1 MIRSVTVINDKND
14 ELRLDLFDPEASGL
28 IVTKIDGLGPT
39 KATIN
44 TTELASSDGAMFNS
58 SRITSRNIVMSFQ
71 LLEDPVT
78 NLIETTRL
86 KVYRAFP
93 LKKNVTI
100 VIETDHRIA
109 QTTGYVETN
118 EPDIFQKHET
128 MQVSIVCPDPFFY
141 SSDRSLSL
149 NGVES
154 QFYFPFSNESLEEP
168 LISLG
173 EIISAVG
180 TPYYYDGDISC
191 GVLIHMHING
201 EVINPVIYNAITK
214 ERMEFDSSK
223 VKLITK
229 DGIDNFTAGDDI
241 ALSSISGNKYVT
253 LTRQGKEYNILA
265 CLPKLTQ
272 WITITKG
279 DNVFGYLA
287 DVGSSYL
294 SMTINT
300 NILYEGM

>member
-1 MIRSVTVINDKND
+1 MIRSITVINDQD
-14 ELRLDLFDPEASGL
+14 EALYLDLFHPEDSSL
-28 IVTKIDGLGPT
+28 VITKIDGLGPT
-39 KATIN
+39 KASIN

-93 LKKNVTI
+93 LKRNVTI
-100 VIETDHRIA
+100 IIETDHRIA

-118 EPDIFQKHET
+118 EPDIFQKQET

-141 SSDRSLSL
+141 TKDDSKTL

-154 QFYFPFSNESLEEP
+154 QFSFPFSNESLTEP
-168 LISLG
+168 LLLLG
-173 EIISAVG
+173 DIISSVG
-180 TPYYYDGDISC
+180 EPYYYSGDIQC
-191 GVLIHMHING
+191 GVIIHMHAYD
-201 EVINPVIYNAITK
+201 EVINPTIYNSLTK
-214 ERMEFDSSK
+214 ERMKFDTSK
-223 VKLITK
+223 IRAIVEDTY
-229 DGIDNFTAGDDI
+229 DNIIAGDDI
-241 ALSSISGNKYVT
+241 IISSISGDKYVK
-253 LTRQGKEYNILA
+253 LRRHGKEYNILA

-272 WITITKG
+272 WITVKKG
-279 DNVFGYLA
+279 DNVFGYFA
-287 DVGSSYL
+287 ESGSSNL
-294 SMTINT
+294 NMIINT